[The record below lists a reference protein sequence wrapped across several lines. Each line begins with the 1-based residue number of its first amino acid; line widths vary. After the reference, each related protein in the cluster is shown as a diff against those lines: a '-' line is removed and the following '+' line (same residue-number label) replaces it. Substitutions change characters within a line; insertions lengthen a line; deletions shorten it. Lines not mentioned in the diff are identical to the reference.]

1 MDEAPA
7 NWKRQRYDQIKE
19 DLMPFIL
26 SVGYKE
32 EDLFWVPISGLH
44 GINIK
49 DRVEPKLCSWYKG
62 PSLLEILD
70 ELPVENR
77 DPNGPLRIPILDK
90 MKDATKMIIHGK
102 VESGT
107 VKLGDKL
114 SLSPNNLPCQV
125 LQITDSKNQLVEY
138 ARPGEN
144 VQVKLNHLSDD

>member
-7 NWKRQRYDQIKE
+7 NWKRPRYDHIVE
-19 DLMPFIL
+19 NLMPFIL
-26 SVGYKE
+26 KTGYKE

-49 DRVEPKLCSWYKG
+49 DRLTKSICNWYDG

-70 ELPVENR
+70 QLPVEDR

-90 MKDATKMIIHGK
+90 MRDEGGSKVVIHGK

-107 VKLGDKL
+107 LKLGDKL
-114 SLSPNNLPCQV
+114 ALAPQNLP
-125 LQITDSKNQLVEY
+125 S
-138 ARPGEN
+138 
-144 VQVKLNHLSDD
+144 